1 MIREPSHY
9 RAHRGRSAPT
19 FLWVFVG
26 GGVAFVS
33 RGSQQ
38 FVCEQSYFGRRAP
51 LVWYQFLDPMIVV
64 VLAVELA
71 GLSA

>member
-9 RAHRGRSAPT
+9 RAHRGRSEPT

-33 RGSQQ
+33 RGSQHCL
-38 FVCEQSYFGRRAP
+38 FVSSPILEEELLWFGIS
-51 LVWYQFLDPMIVV
+51 F
-64 VLAVELA
+64 
-71 GLSA
+71 

>member
-19 FLWVFVG
+19 LLWVFV

-33 RGSQQ
+33 RGSQHCL
-38 FVCEQSYFGRRAP
+38 FVSSPILEEELLWFGIS
-51 LVWYQFLDPMIVV
+51 F
-64 VLAVELA
+64 
-71 GLSA
+71 

>member
-1 MIREPSHY
+1 MHQPFC
-9 RAHRGRSAPT
+9 G
-19 FLWVFVG
+19 FLLVV
-26 GGVAFVS
+26 VLLLSPV
-33 RGSQQ
+33 
-38 FVCEQSYFGRRAP
+38 VCEQSYFGRRAP

>member
-1 MIREPSHY
+1 MLI
-9 RAHRGRSAPT
+9 
-19 FLWVFVG
+19 G
-26 GGVAFVS
+26 GGVHQPFCGFLLVVVLLLS
-33 RGSQQ
+33 PV
-38 FVCEQSYFGRRAP
+38 VCEQSYFGRRAP